1 MTSRYSI
8 ILSFILATLF
18 VTGAVELFYR
28 SVDKVIQTSEK
39 TLKKDVEKVALFPSK
54 RTAAQQTDALIALKN
69 TDYTII
75 TKRNLFGKASG
86 TTSTISSTTA
96 PILVTTS
103 LDLML
108 LGTIQGSADTQRAI
122 IRNKKSQKQAIY
134 SRGDSIE
141 HALIKEIM
149 RGKIILT
156 VNGKDEI
163 LLMGELK
170 SPPPTVRKIP
180 SIPKRTIAQPDVYT
194 PDHSNENEATVE
206 QSPPLAVPKR
216 RLTLQPI
223 RQPAEE

>member
-1 MTSRYSI
+1 
-8 ILSFILATLF
+8 
-18 VTGAVELFYR
+18 
-28 SVDKVIQTSEK
+28 
-39 TLKKDVEKVALFPSK
+39 
-54 RTAAQQTDALIALKN
+54 
-69 TDYTII
+69 
-75 TKRNLFGKASG
+75 
-86 TTSTISSTTA
+86 
-96 PILVTTS
+96 
-103 LDLML
+103 
-108 LGTIQGSADTQRAI
+108 
-122 IRNKKSQKQAIY
+122 
-134 SRGDSIE
+134 
-141 HALIKEIM
+141 M